1 MTDTSFGARLRTL
14 RKKSGMTQ
22 EQLAEAI
29 GVHLNTIS
37 RWENNLDA
45 PNMVKLHLIALA
57 LNISE
62 NELIN
67 PAEPQKW
74 VLQIKLADNK
84 KEEFTDMT
92 KDMPCVA
99 AITGN
104 PYGADLHLSGNWDTF
119 ADDDKFMDFIE
130 QVMNSREAILQL
142 RNSMSKVWK
151 SNPS

>member
-1 MTDTSFGARLRTL
+1 MTDSTFGSRLRAL
-14 RKKSGMTQ
+14 RKKSGFTQ

-37 RWENNLDA
+37 RWENNSDA
-45 PNMVKLHLIALA
+45 PNMIKLHLIALA
-57 LNISE
+57 LNVSE

-67 PAEPQKW
+67 QPVNQKW

-84 KEEFTDMT
+84 KEEFVDMT

-104 PYGADLHLSGNWDTF
+104 PYGADLHISGNWDTF
-119 ADDDKFMDFIE
+119 TDDDKFMDFIE

-142 RNSMSKVWK
+142 RKSMSKVW
-151 SNPS
+151 SS